1 MKSCPTCE
9 ASYPDSYAI
18 CPQDGT
24 PLVDVTAWST
34 GTLVRGKYRIVSKV
48 GQGGMGAVYKAL
60 HVAFDEMRAL
70 KVISRE
76 LMSDEMFVKR
86 FKHEAVITRKLQH
99 PNAVR
104 VDDIDEAEDGR
115 PFIVMEYIEG
125 QSLKQLI
132 QEHGALPVP
141 RVCSIVK
148 QVASALE
155 AAHGL
160 GMIHRDIKPDNIVLI
175 ETDAGE
181 QAKVLDF
188 GIAKLKETRAGGVGG
203 MTLTG
208 TGVVIGTPQYMSPEQ
223 AMGKR
228 GDELDG
234 RSDLYSLG
242 VVMYQML
249 TGDLP
254 FKADTTM
261 EMLLAH
267 LQKPPTPIQ
276 VQRPELQIPE
286 SITTLVMRT
295 LEKDRELRPAG
306 ARAFIEEIERAESG
320 PEPLGKTR
328 MVRPTSVYTPRAADE
343 LRAAM
348 QARRAQAQQP
358 AAPPTMP
365 VPPAEAPR
373 AEAPTAAT
381 TFPSEPVAAPPR
393 TPVARPTP
401 VQPPRPAP
409 VPARPQAESRWGI
422 WAAIAILVVAVG
434 GAGWYFVS
442 RRPAV
447 TSPSQETTAPPVAT
461 PAESQPTKTEEPAA
475 FQPQTETTAPSAQEV
490 KQQEAPATQPEQ
502 TSPAPAAPTRA
513 TLTQQQRVKE
523 RARELTTRPA
533 AREPAVNPLAARPGP
548 QRATAPPEQEAAP
561 QQAAVDSKQVT
572 AAITLGN
579 FYLEHGDYD
588 KAIAEF
594 QKGLRLDPSNPTLR
608 QSLLRAQKAKAAE
621 QRILQ

>member
-9 ASYPDSYAI
+9 ATYPNTYAV

-24 PLVDVTAWST
+24 RLVDVRAWSP
-34 GTLVRGKYRIVSKV
+34 GTLVRGKYRIISKV

-76 LMSDEMFVKR
+76 LMIDELFVKR

-115 PFIVMEYIEG
+115 PFIVMEFIEG

-132 QEHGALPVP
+132 HDHGALPVS

-148 QVASALE
+148 QVAAALD

-160 GMIHRDIKPDNIVLI
+160 GLVHRDIKPDNIVLI
-175 ETDAGE
+175 ETASGE
-181 QAKVLDF
+181 EAKVLDF
-188 GIAKLKETRAGGVGG
+188 GIAKLKESRAGGTGG
-203 MTLTG
+203 LTLTG

-228 GDELDG
+228 GDDLDG

-267 LQKPPTPIQ
+267 LQKPPTPIHL
-276 VQRPELQIPE
+276 QRPEMQIPE
-286 SITTLVMRT
+286 SVATLVMKT
-295 LEKDRELRPAG
+295 LEKDPELRPAS
-306 ARAFIEEIERAESG
+306 ARAFIQEIERAESG
-320 PEPLGKTR
+320 PEPLGKSR
-328 MVRPTSVYTPRAADE
+328 LVQPTSVYTPRPAEE

-358 AAPPTMP
+358 PAAPPTMP
-365 VPPAEAPR
+365 VASIGTPR
-373 AEAPTAAT
+373 TEAPTAAT
-381 TFPSEPVAAPPR
+381 FPSKPVAAPPPA
-393 TPVARPTP
+393 PVARPAP
-401 VQPPRPAP
+401 AQRPRPAP
-409 VPARPQAESRWGI
+409 VPAKPQAESRWGV
-422 WAAIAILVVAVG
+422 WASIVILVVGLG
-434 GAGWYFVS
+434 GVGWYFAS
-442 RRPAV
+442 RQPAAPA
-447 TSPSQETTAPPVAT
+447 PSQETTSPPVSG
-461 PAESQPTKTEEPAA
+461 PAEPKPAKSDEAAASQP
-475 FQPQTETTAPSAQEV
+475 QVETTAPAVREV
-490 KQQEAPATQPEQ
+490 KQAEPVSEPKR
-502 TSPAPAAPTRA
+502 TSPSPPAPTRA
-513 TLTQQQRVKE
+513 TPTRQQQMKE
-523 RARELTTRPA
+523 KVRELVNKPA
-533 AREPAVNPLAARPGP
+533 RSEPAVNPLAARPRP
-548 QRATAPPEQEAAP
+548 LRTTPPPAPALPP
-561 QQAAVDSKQVT
+561 QQTAVDPKQIS

-579 FYLEHGDYD
+579 FYLDHGDYD
-588 KAIAEF
+588 KAIGEF
-594 QKGLRLDPSNPTLR
+594 RKGLRLDPPNRTLR
-608 QSLLRAQKAKAAE
+608 ESLRRAQRAKAAE
-621 QRILQ
+621 ERILQ

>member
-1 MKSCPTCE
+1 MNSCPICE
-9 ASYPDSYAI
+9 ATYPNTYAV

-24 PLVDVTAWST
+24 PLVDVTAWSP
-34 GTLVRGKYRIVSKV
+34 GTLVRGKYRIISKV

-60 HVAFDEMRAL
+60 HVAFDESRAL

-76 LMSDEMFVKR
+76 LMTDELFVKR

-125 QSLKQLI
+125 QSLKKLI

-148 QVASALE
+148 QVAAALE

-160 GMIHRDIKPDNIVLI
+160 GLVHRDIKPDNIVLI
-175 ETDAGE
+175 EAPEGE

-188 GIAKLKETRAGGVGG
+188 GIAKLKEGRKGDTAG

-228 GDELDG
+228 GDQLDG

-267 LQKPPTPIQ
+267 LQKPPTPFH
-276 VQRPELQIPE
+276 VLRPELQIGE
-286 SITTLVMRT
+286 AVASLVMKT
-295 LEKDRELRPAG
+295 LEKDRELRPAT
-306 ARAFIEEIERAESG
+306 ARAFIQEIERVESAREQG
-320 PEPLGKTR
+320 TGT
-328 MVRPTSVYTPRAADE
+328 PTAPTHAVETTPP
-343 LRAAM
+343 
-348 QARRAQAQQP
+348 QAP
-358 AAPPTMP
+358 AVAPP
-365 VPPAEAPR
+365 PPA
-373 AEAPTAAT
+373 
-381 TFPSEPVAAPPR
+381 
-393 TPVARPTP
+393 PVARPAPSPQPYP
-401 VQPPRPAP
+401 VPSPPRPEAG
-409 VPARPQAESRWGI
+409 SRWGI
-422 WAAIAILVVAVG
+422 WASIAILAVG
-434 GAGWYFVS
+434 LGGGAWYFATRQTADTSVPPGTISQPISEPANTEPNGGEEPSVS
-442 RRPAV
+442 QPEASAPEGPTQV
-447 TSPSQETTAPPVAT
+447 VKQPETTPPKPPSSGASSPTRRETSTRQPRVTEAT
-461 PAESQPTKTEEPAA
+461 RPRVKQPTASEPA
-475 FQPQTETTAPSAQEV
+475 T
-490 KQQEAPATQPEQ
+490 
-502 TSPAPAAPTRA
+502 
-513 TLTQQQRVKE
+513 
-523 RARELTTRPA
+523 
-533 AREPAVNPLAARPGP
+533 NPLAARPTTRRP
-548 QRATAPPEQEAAP
+548 TATPVRESPPSKP
-561 QQAAVDSKQVT
+561 AVESKEVT
-572 AAITLGN
+572 GAFTLGN
-579 FYLEHGDYD
+579 FYLDHGDYD

-594 QKGLRLDPSNPTLR
+594 RKGLRLDPSNVRLR
-608 QSLLRAQKAKAAE
+608 QSLRRAQRAKAAE
-621 QRILQ
+621 DRILQ

>member
-9 ASYPDSYAI
+9 ASYPDTYAV

-34 GTLVRGKYRIVSKV
+34 GTLVRGKYRIISKV

-76 LMSDEMFVKR
+76 LMSDELFVKR

-148 QVASALE
+148 QVAAALD
-155 AAHGL
+155 AAHALGL
-160 GMIHRDIKPDNIVLI
+160 VHRDIKPDNIVLI

-181 QAKVLDF
+181 VAKVLDF
-188 GIAKLKETRAGGVGG
+188 GIAKLKESRAGATGG

-267 LQKPPTPIQ
+267 LQKPPTPIE
-276 VQRPELQIPE
+276 VRRPELQIPE
-286 SITTLVMRT
+286 SITTLVMNT
-295 LEKDRELRPAG
+295 LEKDRELRPAS
-306 ARAFIEEIERAESG
+306 AKALIEEIERAESG

-328 MVRPTSVYTPRAADE
+328 LVRPTSVYTPRASEE

-348 QARRAQAQQP
+348 QARRAQAEQP

-365 VPPAEAPR
+365 VPPAQEPGS
-373 AEAPTAAT
+373 EAPTAAT
-381 TFPSEPVAAPPR
+381 YPSEPVAAPRPPA
-393 TPVARPTP
+393 PVARPTP
-401 VQPPRPAP
+401 TPRPRPAP
-409 VPARPQAESRWGI
+409 VPAPVEAKSRWGV
-422 WAAIAILVVAVG
+422 WAAVAVLVIAVG
-434 GAGWYFVS
+434 GLGWYFAS
-442 RRPAV
+442 RRPAAIPPNQE
-447 TSPSQETTAPPVAT
+447 TASPPVSTPAEPQPTQTEEPAASQPQQETTAPV
-461 PAESQPTKTEEPAA
+461 
-475 FQPQTETTAPSAQEV
+475 AQEV
-490 KQQEAPATQPEQ
+490 KQEQPASQPPQ
-502 TSPAPAAPTRA
+502 TTPTPAAPARA
-513 TLTQQQRVKE
+513 TPTRQEQVKE
-523 RARELTTRPA
+523 RVRELKNQPA
-533 AREPAVNPLAARPGP
+533 TSEPAVNPLATRPAP
-548 QRATAPPEQEAAP
+548 QRTTAMPARQVAPPQPTADA
-561 QQAAVDSKQVT
+561 KQIT

-579 FYLEHGDYD
+579 FYLDHGDYD

-594 QKGLRLDPSNPTLR
+594 QRGLRLDPSNQTLR
-608 QSLLRAQKAKAAE
+608 ESIEKAQKAKAAE